1 MKRVSSPWPANIFL
15 LLLPDKVLLY
25 RYGYAPWNR
34 DKLLDKRT
42 YPLSETGGEDG
53 QAMARALE
61 LATSEFRPGA
71 DDSWYLGL
79 PLRYFTF
86 IDFSLPQ
93 AAAANLEQA
102 VHYALM
108 RHVPFDLESTHVR
121 WDSRQDGE
129 QILVRATVVPKDGL
143 APLLEAAS
151 AAGIAVSAVLPSL
164 ALMARTQ
171 GTNGFYVSGG
181 AAETEILG
189 WRDERIA
196 YSAWDASPPVSGDA
210 ETEAGAGFLARARP
224 GMVNASLPADS
235 PRLLWEPRIGLR
247 EAAAAMSIDPEAL
260 AVIEQPPQ
268 GPGKILGGFAYQIG
282 LVPEAVLRRRRISF
296 WVQAAAMLLVL
307 LTALSIPLAHIAG
320 LRAKLAHL
328 DSRIAEI
335 SATTDALSRMRAENQ
350 RIAADLRKLASMQG
364 GKSLPAEVL
373 KELTEI
379 LPKDVWL
386 TTLVMDNQRIE
397 LRGTAASATTVIERI
412 EASPMFQEA
421 RFDSPVTKR
430 DDKELFK
437 VLASMETRPAQG
449 G

>member
-25 RYGYAPWNR
+25 RYGSAPWNR

-42 YPLSETGGEDG
+42 YPLGETGGEDG

-129 QILVRATVVPKDGL
+129 QILVRATVVPKDEL

-164 ALMARTQ
+164 ALTARTQ

-181 AAETEILG
+181 GAETEILG
-189 WRDERIA
+189 WKDERIV
-196 YSAWDASPPVSGDA
+196 YSAWDTSFPGSEDA
-210 ETEAGAGFLARARP
+210 EVGARFLAQARP

-235 PRLLWEPRIGLR
+235 PRLLWEQRIGPR
-247 EAAAAMSIDPEAL
+247 EAAVAMSIDPETL

-268 GPGKILGGFAYQIG
+268 GPGKILGGFSYQIG
-282 LVPEAVLRRRRISF
+282 LVPETVLRRRRISF

-320 LRAKLAHL
+320 LRAKLANL

-335 SATTDALSRMRAENQ
+335 SATTDALSRMHAENQ
-350 RIAADLRKLASMQG
+350 RITADLRKLASMQG

-379 LPKDVWL
+379 LPEDVWL

-397 LRGTAASATTVIERI
+397 LRGTAGSATAVIERI
-412 EASPMFQEA
+412 EASPLFQEA